1 MDSHTTHPKH
11 VVALEGYL
19 SDDAEHRLSM
29 GPLLE
34 FLKLRD
40 KTRYVTLTSASVEEF
55 RFSLEVAKTVRKG
68 GILFLSFHGFR
79 GGIHLT
85 TQKVTMEEIS
95 SWLGPKFGKRKNWI
109 IFFHSC
115 TTVNIPKE
123 RIQEFMANTG
133 IQAVIGFKRRVDF
146 VDAAA
151 IDLLLLDWL
160 QFYVNVPRLWSRF
173 RRLYKDLVKITGLEV
188 YHNGHRT

>member
-1 MDSHTTHPKH
+1 MYSHTTHPKH
-11 VVALEGYL
+11 VVVLEGYL

-40 KTRYVTLTSASVEEF
+40 GTRFVLLSSGTVQEF
-55 RFSLEVAKTVRKG
+55 RFQLEIVKTVRKG
-68 GILFLSFHGFR
+68 GILLFFFHGFP
-79 GGIHLT
+79 GGIHLA
-85 TQKVTMEEIS
+85 TQKVTMEDIS
-95 SWLGPKFGKRKNWI
+95 SWLGKGFGRKKNWI
-109 IFFHSC
+109 VIWDSC
-115 TTVNIPKE
+115 GTLRVKKE
-123 RIQEFMANTG
+123 RIEEFMASTG
-133 IQAVIGFKRRVDF
+133 VQAVIGFKRRVDF

-160 QFYVNVPRLWSRF
+160 QFYVNVPRLWNRF
-173 RRLYKDLVKITGLEV
+173 RRLYKDLVKLTGLEV